1 MQNKQMSETLTQFG
15 TSFQS
20 KIIASLLR
28 DVKFIQTIS
37 DILNPSM
44 FDSDSNKWL
53 VKTIKEYYYQY
64 KKQPTLEVIKYK
76 IDEVDNDVLKS
87 GIVEKIR
94 DVWKNIEA
102 SDLEFVQ
109 EQTLDFCR
117 NQTLKS
123 AILDSVDLLENK
135 DYDGI
140 KNIIDEAMKAGTTKD
155 LGHDYIESLELRLE
169 DSSRVTVKTPWD
181 TINEITDGGLGVG
194 ELGVIVAPAG
204 IGKSWTLQAIGAGA
218 LKEDKVVIHYTLE
231 LNESYVGLRYDSIFS
246 GVTTSNIKY
255 HKEDVASKISKLP
268 GRLLIKYFPTKA
280 ASVQTLGAH
289 LKQIELSGTKPD
301 VVLVDYADIL
311 MPTGNFKE
319 KRHALGN
326 IYEDL
331 RGLAGELEIPIWTA
345 SQANRSALEEDV
357 IGADKVAEDYSKVM
371 TADFV
376 MSMSR
381 KVEDKI
387 ANTGRFH
394 VIKNRFG
401 IDGVT
406 YPATINTNVGQVQIF
421 EGSSQFGKEAQNKM
435 NNSEEFL
442 RKELANKYKDFGK
455 NVEGFE

>member
-1 MQNKQMSETLTQFG
+1 MSETLTQFG

-20 KIIASLLR
+20 KIIASLMS

-37 DILNPSM
+37 DILEPDM

-53 VKTIKEYYYQY
+53 VKTVRDYFYEY
-64 KKQPTLEVIKYK
+64 KKQPTLEVVKYK
-76 IDEVDNDVLKS
+76 VDGIDNDVLKS
-87 GIVEKIR
+87 GVVEKLR

-102 SDLEFVQ
+102 TDLEFVQ
-109 EQTLDFCR
+109 SETLDFCK
-117 NQTLKS
+117 NQTLKN
-123 AILDSVDLLENK
+123 AILESVEMLENK

-140 KNIIDEAMKAGTTKD
+140 KSTIDNAMKAGTTRD
-155 LGHDYIESLELRLE
+155 LGHDYIPSLEMRLE
-169 DSSRVTVKTPWD
+169 DSARITVKTPWD
-181 TINEITDGGLGVG
+181 VINDITDGGLGPG
-194 ELGVIVAPAG
+194 ELGVVVAPAG
-204 IGKSWTLQAIGAGA
+204 IGKSWTLQALGSEVIKQG
-218 LKEDKVVIHYTLE
+218 KTVVHYSLE
-231 LNESYVGLRYDSIFS
+231 LNENYVGLRYDSIFS
-246 GVTTSNIKY
+246 GVTTANIKY
-255 HKEDVASKISKLP
+255 HKEEIEKQLSKLP
-268 GRLLIKYFPTKA
+268 GKLLIKYFPTKA
-280 ASVQTLGAH
+280 ASVQTLGSH
-289 LKQIELSGTKPD
+289 LKQIELSGVD
-301 VVLVDYADIL
+301 IDMVIVDYADIL

-319 KRHALGN
+319 KRHAIGN

-376 MSMSR
+376 ISMSR

-406 YPATINTNVGQVQIF
+406 YPSTINTNIGVVKIH
-421 EGSSQFGKEAQNKM
+421 EGSSQFGKDTQDKM
-435 NNSEEFL
+435 NNSSEFL
-442 RKELANKYKDFGK
+442 RQELANKYKDMEK
-455 NVEGFE
+455 KVEGFE

>member
-1 MQNKQMSETLTQFG
+1 MSETLIQFG
-15 TSFQS
+15 TSFQT
-20 KIIASLLR
+20 KTIASLIS

-53 VKTIKEYYYQY
+53 VKTIKSYYYEY

-76 IDEVDNDVLKS
+76 IDEIDDEVLKS
-87 GIVEKIR
+87 GVVDKLRE
-94 DVWKNIEA
+94 VWKNVEA
-102 SDLEFVQ
+102 TDLEFIQSEV
-109 EQTLDFCR
+109 LDFCK
-117 NQTLKS
+117 NQTLKG

-140 KNIIDEAMKAGTTKD
+140 KSIIDEAMKAGTTRD
-155 LGHDYIESLELRLE
+155 LGHDYINSLESRLE
-169 DSSRVTVKTPWD
+169 ESARATVETPWD
-181 TINEITDGGLGVG
+181 VVNDIMDGGLGAG

-204 IGKSWTLQAIGAGA
+204 IGKSWTLQALGAGTI
-218 LKEDKVVIHYTLE
+218 KNGKTIVHYTLE
-231 LNESYVGLRYDSIFS
+231 LNENYVGLRYDSIFS
-246 GVTTSNIKY
+246 GVTTANIKY
-255 HKEDVASKISKLP
+255 YKEDVESKLSKLP
-268 GRLLIKYFPTKA
+268 GKLLIKYFPTKA
-280 ASVQTLGAH
+280 ASVQTLGSH
-289 LKQIELSGTKPD
+289 LKQIELSGIKVD
-301 VVLVDYADIL
+301 MVLVDYADIL

-319 KRHALGN
+319 KRHAIGN

-331 RGLAGELEIPIWTA
+331 RGLAGELEVPIWTA

-406 YPATINTNVGQVQIF
+406 YPATINTNVGQIQVF
-421 EGSSQFGKEAQNKM
+421 EGSSQFGKDTQNKM

-442 RKELANKYKDFGK
+442 RKELKNKYNDMEK
-455 NVEGFE
+455 NIDGFE

>member
-1 MQNKQMSETLTQFG
+1 MSETLTQFG

-20 KIIASLLR
+20 KIIASLLSNI
-28 DVKFIQTIS
+28 KFIQTIS
-37 DILNPSM
+37 DILNPKM

-53 VKTIKEYYYQY
+53 VKSISEYYYEY

-76 IDEVDNDVLKS
+76 IDEIDNDVLKS
-87 GIVEKIR
+87 GVVDKLRE
-94 DVWKNIEA
+94 VWKNIEA
-102 SDLEFVQ
+102 TDLEFVQ
-109 EQTLDFCR
+109 EQTLDFCK
-117 NQTLKS
+117 NQTLKN
-123 AILDSVDLLENK
+123 AILSSVDLLENK

-140 KNIIDEAMKAGTTKD
+140 KSIIDEAMKAGTTRD
-155 LGHDYIESLELRLE
+155 LGHDYITSLETRLE
-169 DSSRVTVKTPWD
+169 QSARETVKTPWD
-181 TINEITDGGLGVG
+181 VINEIMDGGLGAG

-204 IGKSWTLQAIGAGA
+204 IGKSWTLQALGAGSI
-218 LKEDKVVIHYTLE
+218 KEQKTVIHYTLE
-231 LNESYVGLRYDSIFS
+231 LNENYVGLRYDSIFS
-246 GVTTSNIKY
+246 GVTTANIKY
-255 HKEDVASKISKLP
+255 YKDEVTDKISKLP

-280 ASVQTLGAH
+280 ASVQTLASH

-301 VVLVDYADIL
+301 LVVVDYADIL

-319 KRHALGN
+319 KRHAIGN

-331 RGLAGELEIPIWTA
+331 RGLAGELEVPIWTA

-406 YPATINTNVGQVQIF
+406 YPSTINTNIGQVQIF
-421 EGSSQFGKEAQNKM
+421 EGSSQFGKEAQGKM
-435 NNSEEFL
+435 NNSEEFI
-442 RKELANKYKDFGK
+442 RKELANKYKDMEK
-455 NVEGFE
+455 NVDGFE

>member
-1 MQNKQMSETLTQFG
+1 MSETLTQFG
-15 TSFQS
+15 ISFQS

-28 DVKFIQTIS
+28 TKKFIQTIS
-37 DILNPSM
+37 DILDPSM

-53 VKTIKEYYYQY
+53 VKVIKDYYYEY

-76 IDEVDNDVLKS
+76 IDEIEDGVLKL
-87 GIVEKIR
+87 GVVDKLR

-102 SDLEFVQ
+102 TDLEFVQ
-109 EQTLDFCR
+109 SETLDFCK

-123 AILDSVDLLENK
+123 AILQSVDLLENK

-140 KNIIDEAMKAGTTKD
+140 KSIIDEAMKAGTTRD
-155 LGHDYIESLELRLE
+155 LGHDYLVSLETRLSE
-169 DSSRVTVKTPWD
+169 SARVTVKTPWD
-181 TINEITDGGLGVG
+181 VVNDIIDGGLGAG

-204 IGKSWTLQAIGAGA
+204 IGKSWTLQALGASA
-218 LKEDKVVIHYTLE
+218 LKEGKTIVHYTLE
-231 LNESYVGLRYDSIFS
+231 LNQNYVGLRYDSIFT

-255 HKEDVASKISKLP
+255 YKDDVQAKLSKLP
-268 GRLLIKYFPTKA
+268 GKLLIKYFPTKG
-280 ASVQTLGAH
+280 ASVQTLSSH
-289 LKQIELSGTKPD
+289 LKQIEISGEKPD
-301 VVLVDYADIL
+301 MVIVDYADIL
-311 MPTGNFKE
+311 MPTGNFRE
-319 KRHALGN
+319 KRHAIGT

-394 VIKNRFG
+394 IIKNRFG

-406 YPATINTNVGQVQIF
+406 YPAKINTNIGQVLIY
-421 EGSSQFGKEAQNKM
+421 EGSSQFGKEAQSKM
-435 NNSEEFL
+435 DNSQEFL
-442 RKELANKYKDFGK
+442 RKELANKYKDMEK
-455 NVEGFE
+455 KVDGFE

>member
-1 MQNKQMSETLTQFG
+1 MSETLTQFG

-20 KIIASLLR
+20 KIIASLLS
-28 DVKFIQTIS
+28 DIKFIQTIS

-53 VKTIKEYYYQY
+53 VKSVVDYYYEY

-76 IDEVDNDVLKS
+76 IDEIDDGVLKS
-87 GIVEKIR
+87 GVVDKLRE
-94 DVWKNIEA
+94 VWKNIEA
-102 SDLEFVQ
+102 TDLEFVQ
-109 EQTLDFCR
+109 SETLDFCK

-140 KNIIDEAMKAGTTKD
+140 KSIIDEAMKAGTTRD
-155 LGHDYIESLELRLE
+155 LGHDYITSLEDRLAE
-169 DSSRVTVKTPWD
+169 SARVTVKTPWD
-181 TINEITDGGLGVG
+181 VINEVMDGGLGAG

-204 IGKSWTLQAIGAGA
+204 IGKSWTLQAIGASTI
-218 LKEDKVVIHYTLE
+218 KENKTVVHYTLE
-231 LNESYVGLRYDSIFS
+231 LNENYVGLRYDSIFS

-255 HKEDVASKISKLP
+255 YKDEVTNKISKLP
-268 GRLLIKYFPTKA
+268 GKLLIKYFPTKA
-280 ASVQTLGAH
+280 ASVQTLASH
-289 LKQIELSGTKPD
+289 LKQIEISGVNID
-301 VVLVDYADIL
+301 MVVVDYADIL

-401 IDGVT
+401 IDGIT
-406 YPATINTNVGQVQIF
+406 YPATINTNIGQVQIF
-421 EGSSQFGKEAQNKM
+421 EGSSQFGKDTQSKM

-442 RKELANKYKDFGK
+442 RKELANKYNDMEK
-455 NVEGFE
+455 NIDGFE

>member
-1 MQNKQMSETLTQFG
+1 MSETLTKFG

-20 KIIASLLR
+20 KIIASLLS
-28 DVKFIQTIS
+28 DKKFIQTIS

-53 VKTIKEYYYQY
+53 VKMIKDYFYEF

-76 IDEVDNDVLKS
+76 IEELDNDVLKS
-87 GIVEKIR
+87 GVVEKLR
-94 DVWKNIEA
+94 DTWKNVE
-102 SDLEFVQ
+102 STDLEFVQ
-109 EQTLDFCR
+109 KQTLDFCK
-117 NQTLKS
+117 NQTLKT
-123 AILDSVDLLENK
+123 AILESVDLLENK

-140 KNIIDEAMKAGTTKD
+140 KSIIDEAMKAGTTKD
-155 LGHDYIESLELRLE
+155 LGHDYIPSFDARLE
-169 DSSRVTVKTPWD
+169 EATRKTVNTPWD
-181 TINEITDGGLGVG
+181 VITDIMDGGLGAG

-204 IGKSWTLQAIGAGA
+204 IGKSWTLQALGAGV
-218 LKEDKVVIHYTLE
+218 LKENKTIVHYTLE
-231 LNESYVGLRYDSIFS
+231 LNENYVGLRYDSIFS
-246 GVTTSNIKY
+246 GVTTANIKY
-255 HKEDVASKISKLP
+255 HKEEVKKKIDRLK
-268 GRLLIKYFPTKA
+268 GKLLIKYFPTKSA
-280 ASVQTLGAH
+280 TVQTIGAH
-289 LKQIELSGTKPD
+289 LKQIELNGNKPD
-301 VVLVDYADIL
+301 MVLVDYADIL
-311 MPTGNFKE
+311 MPTGNFRE

-406 YPATINTNVGQVQIF
+406 YPATINTNIGQVQIF
-421 EGSSQFGKEAQNKM
+421 EGSSQFGKNAQNKM

-442 RKELANKYKDFGK
+442 RKELKNKFSDMQK
-455 NVEGFE
+455 NIDGFE

>member
-1 MQNKQMSETLTQFG
+1 MSETLTQFG

-28 DVKFIQTIS
+28 NIKFIQTIS
-37 DILNPSM
+37 DILEPIM
-44 FDSDSNKWL
+44 FDSDSNKWI
-53 VKTIKEYYYQY
+53 VKIIREYFYEY
-64 KKQPTLEVIKYK
+64 KKQPTLEVLKYK
-76 IDEVDNDVLKS
+76 IEEIDNDVLKV
-87 GIVEKIR
+87 GVVDKLR

-102 SDLEFVQ
+102 TDLEFVQ
-109 EQTLDFCR
+109 EQTLDFCK
-117 NQTLKS
+117 NQTLKN
-123 AILDSVDLLENK
+123 AILESVELLENK
-135 DYDGI
+135 NYDGI
-140 KNIIDEAMKAGTTKD
+140 KSIIDDAMKAGTTRD
-155 LGHDYIESLELRLE
+155 LGHDYIISLETRLA
-169 DSSRVTVKTPWD
+169 DSARVTVKTPLD
-181 TINEITDGGLGVG
+181 VVNDIMDGGLGAG

-218 LKEDKVVIHYTLE
+218 LKEGKTIVHYTLE
-231 LNESYVGLRYDSIFS
+231 LNENYVGLRYDSIFT

-255 HKEDVASKISKLP
+255 YKDDVQAKLSKLP
-268 GRLLIKYFPTKA
+268 GKLLIKYFPTKG
-280 ASVQTLGAH
+280 ASVQTLSSH
-289 LKQIELSGTKPD
+289 LKQIEISGEKPD
-301 VVLVDYADIL
+301 MVIVDYADIL
-311 MPTGNFKE
+311 MPVGIFRE
-319 KRHALGN
+319 KRHALGT

-345 SQANRSALEEDV
+345 SQANRSALEEDI
-357 IGADKVAEDYSKVM
+357 IGADKVSEDYSKVM

-406 YPATINTNVGQVQIF
+406 YPSTINTNIGQVKIY
-421 EGSSQFGKEAQNKM
+421 EGSSQFGKEAQSKM

-442 RKELANKYKDFGK
+442 RKELANKYKDMEK
-455 NVEGFE
+455 KVDGFE

>member
-1 MQNKQMSETLTQFG
+1 
-15 TSFQS
+15 
-20 KIIASLLR
+20 
-28 DVKFIQTIS
+28 
-37 DILNPSM
+37 M

-53 VKTIKEYYYQY
+53 VKTIKDYYYEY

-76 IDEVDNDVLKS
+76 IDEIDNDVLKS
-87 GIVEKIR
+87 GVVDKLR

-102 SDLEFVQ
+102 TDLEFVQ
-109 EQTLDFCR
+109 TQTLDFCK

-123 AILDSVDLLENK
+123 AILESVDLLENQN
-135 DYDGI
+135 YDGI
-140 KNIIDEAMKAGTTKD
+140 KSIIDEAMKAGTTRD
-155 LGHDYIESLELRLE
+155 LGHDYITSLESRLE
-169 DSSRVTVKTPWD
+169 ESARTTTPTPWD
-181 TINEITDGGLGVG
+181 VINEIMDGGLGTG

-204 IGKSWTLQAIGAGA
+204 IGKSWTLQALGAGA
-218 LKEDKVVIHYTLE
+218 LKQSKTVVHYTLE
-231 LNESYVGLRYDSIFS
+231 LNENYVGLRYDSIFT

-255 HKEDVASKISKLP
+255 YKDDVKSKISKLP
-268 GRLLIKYFPTKA
+268 GKLLIKYFPTKA
-280 ASVQTLGAH
+280 AGVQTIGSH
-289 LKQIELSGTKPD
+289 LKQIELSGVKPD

-311 MPTGNFKE
+311 MPTGNFRE
-319 KRHALGN
+319 KRHAIGN

-371 TADFV
+371 TSDFV

-394 VIKNRFG
+394 IIKNRFG

-406 YPATINTNVGQVQIF
+406 YPSTINTNIGVIKIH
-421 EGSSQFGKEAQNKM
+421 EGSSKFGKETQSKM
-435 NNSEEFL
+435 DNSQEFL
-442 RKELANKYKDFGK
+442 RKELANKYKDMEK
-455 NVEGFE
+455 KVEGFE

>member
-1 MQNKQMSETLTQFG
+1 MSEKLTQFG

-20 KIIASLLR
+20 KIIASLLS
-28 DVKFIQTIS
+28 DMKFIQTIS

-53 VKTIKEYYYQY
+53 VKTIKDYYYEY

-76 IDEVDNDVLKS
+76 IDEIDNDILKV
-87 GIVEKIR
+87 GVVDKLRE
-94 DVWKNIEA
+94 VWKNVEA
-102 SDLEFVQ
+102 TDLEFVQ
-109 EQTLDFCR
+109 SETLDFCK
-117 NQTLKS
+117 NQTLKG
-123 AILDSVDLLENK
+123 AILDSVELLENK

-140 KNIIDEAMKAGTTKD
+140 KSIIDEAMKAGTTRD
-155 LGHDYIESLELRLE
+155 LGHDYIPSLDLRLE
-169 DSSRVTVKTPWD
+169 ESARTTVTTAWD
-181 TINEITDGGLGVG
+181 VINDVMDGGLGAG

-204 IGKSWTLQAIGAGA
+204 IGKSWTLQALGADTVRIG
-218 LKEDKVVIHYTLE
+218 KTIIHYTLE
-231 LNESYVGLRYDSIFS
+231 LNENYVGLRYDSIFS
-246 GVTTSNIKY
+246 GVTTANIKY
-255 HKEDVASKISKLP
+255 YKEDVKSKISKLP
-268 GRLLIKYFPTKA
+268 GKLLIKYFPTKA
-280 ASVQTLGAH
+280 ASVQTIGAH

-301 VVLVDYADIL
+301 MVIVDYADIL
-311 MPTGNFKE
+311 MPTGNFRE

-406 YPATINTNVGQVQIF
+406 YPATINTNIGQVQIF
-421 EGSSQFGKEAQNKM
+421 EGSSQFGKDAQSKM
-435 NNSEEFL
+435 DNSQEFL
-442 RKELANKYKDFGK
+442 RKELANKYADMEKKVD
-455 NVEGFE
+455 GFE